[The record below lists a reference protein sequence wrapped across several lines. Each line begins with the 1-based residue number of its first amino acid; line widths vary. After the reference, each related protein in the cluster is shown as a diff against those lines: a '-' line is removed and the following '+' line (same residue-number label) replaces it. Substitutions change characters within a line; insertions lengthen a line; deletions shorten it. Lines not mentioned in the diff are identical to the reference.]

1 MSWASFGLGL
11 NVSEELA
18 AKLSNFPAKGYVIA
32 PAGYGKTHLI
42 ALAVKAASSRQ
53 LILTHTFSG
62 VNSIRTKMTAL
73 GVPAS
78 RYQVDTIASWSLRL
92 CLAYPKTSGW
102 KIENPTSKQWNKLYE
117 CCAVLLGKLFIRHVI
132 AATYAGVYV
141 DEYQDCS
148 DLQHGLVCV
157 LADFL
162 PSRILGDPM
171 QAIFDFDEG
180 KPVDW
185 DVSVYPTF
193 ACLGQLETPWRW
205 EKAGAPKLGVWLKD
219 AREKLEQ
226 GQKIDL
232 LNGLPPCVKRVYTE
246 PQYLEAKQYSSLC
259 NLLEHCE
266 SVIALHGG
274 DQKSKNKTHL
284 LARTMAG
291 RFSSIE
297 EVEGRALHTFV
308 KKLVAAKT
316 VQTGFLLVLDFAKKC
331 FTGVDKALT
340 AGTKRGEVAKQSKGT
355 KYPLVLHAANAYLNG
370 PTAYH
375 LKIFFLALKANPE
388 TSAYR
393 RDLLYR
399 FLNVLKIHIDGE
411 GATLSE
417 AANLY
422 QREMRHTGRPISHRK
437 LIGTTLLVKGL
448 EYDHAVILDADSLDA
463 KDLYV
468 AMTRGAKSLTII
480 GTGRHLPAK

>member
-1 MSWASFGLGL
+1 MSD
-11 NVSEELA
+11 ELA
-18 AKLSNFPAKGYVIA
+18 TKLNNCRGKGYVIA
-32 PAGYGKTHLI
+32 PAGFGKTHLI
-42 ALAVKAASSRQ
+42 ALAVRTSSGRQ
-53 LILTHTFSG
+53 LILTHTFAG
-62 VNSIRTKMTAL
+62 VNSIRTKLTTL
-73 GVPAS
+73 GVPTS
-78 RYQVDTIASWSLRL
+78 KYQVDTIASWSLRL
-92 CLAYPKTSGW
+92 CLAYPKTSAW
-102 KIENPTSKQWNKLYE
+102 LTENPTGKQWNSLYE
-117 CCAVLLGKLFIRHVI
+117 CCAGLLRKKFIRHVV

-148 DLQHGLVCV
+148 DSQHALVCA
-157 LADFL
+157 LAEFL

-185 DVSVYPTF
+185 DASIYPSF
-193 ACLGQLETPWRW
+193 DCLGQLETPWRW
-205 EKAGAPKLGVWLKD
+205 DNAKQPQLGAWLKEL
-219 AREKLEQ
+219 RKKLEQ

-232 LNGLPPCVKRVYTE
+232 FSARPPSVIRIYADPENLAK
-246 PQYLEAKQYSSLC
+246 KQYSSLC
-259 NLLEHCE
+259 DLLGHSE

-274 DQKSKNKTHL
+274 DQQSKNKTHL

-297 EVEGRALHTFV
+297 EIEGKELHSFV
-308 KKLVAAKT
+308 RKFGAARSA
-316 VQTGFLLVLDFAKKC
+316 QQGFLLALDFSKKC

-340 AGTKRGEVAKQSKGT
+340 AGTKRGEVAKQGKGT
-355 KYPLVLHAANAYLNG
+355 RYPLILNAANAYLNT
-370 PTAYH
+370 PTSYH
-375 LKIFFLALKANPE
+375 LKSFVLALKANPE

-399 FLNVLKIHIDGE
+399 FLNVLKMHIEGE
-411 GATLSE
+411 GTTLAE

-422 QREMRHTGRPISHRK
+422 QREMRHSGRPISHPK

-448 EYDHAVILDADSLDA
+448 EYDHAVILNADALDA

-468 AMTRGAKSLTII
+468 AMTRGSKSLTII
-480 GTGRHLPAK
+480 GAGRYLPTR

>member
-1 MSWASFGLGL
+1 M
-11 NVSEELA
+11 SEELA
-18 AKLSNFPAKGYVIA
+18 SKLNDCTTKGYVIA

-42 ALAVKAASSRQ
+42 ALAVRASRGRQ
-53 LILTHTFSG
+53 LILTHTFAG
-62 VNSIRTKMTAL
+62 VNSIKVKLNGL

-78 RYQVDTIASWSLRL
+78 KYQVDTIASWSLRL
-92 CLAYPKTSGW
+92 CLAYPRTSGW
-102 KIENPTSKQWNKLYE
+102 KTENPTSKQWNKLYE
-117 CCAVLLGKLFIRHVI
+117 CCSGLLGKKFIRHIV

-148 DLQHGLVCV
+148 DLQHTLICA
-157 LADFL
+157 LAEFL
-162 PSRILGDPM
+162 PSRIVGDPM

-185 DVSVYPTF
+185 DVSVYPSF
-193 ACLGQLETPWRW
+193 GCLGQLETPWRW
-205 EKAGAPKLGVWLKD
+205 AGEPKLGAWLKE
-219 AREKLEQ
+219 ARARLEQ
-226 GQKIDL
+226 GLKIDL
-232 LNGLPPCVKRVYTE
+232 LYGLPPCVKRAYTD
-246 PQYLEAKQYSSLC
+246 PQYLSSKQYSSLC
-259 NLLEHCE
+259 DLLGHSE

-274 DQKSKNKTHL
+274 DQQSKNKTHL

-297 EVEGRALHTFV
+297 EVEGKDLHSFL
-308 KKLVAAKT
+308 KKFGAAKI
-316 VQTGFLLVLDFAKKC
+316 VQAGLLLALEFAKKC
-331 FTGVDKALT
+331 FTGVGDALT
-340 AGTKRGEVAKQSKGT
+340 AGTKRGEVTMQRKGT
-355 KYPLVLHAANAYLNG
+355 KYPLVLHAANAYLNK
-370 PTAYH
+370 PTSSH
-375 LKIFFLALKANPE
+375 LRSFFLALKANPE

-399 FLNVLKIHIDGE
+399 FLNVLKMHIDGE

-448 EYDHAVILDADSLDA
+448 EYDHAVILDADALDA

-468 AMTRGAKSLTII
+468 AMTRGSKSLTII

>member
-1 MSWASFGLGL
+1 M
-11 NVSEELA
+11 SEELA
-18 AKLSNFPAKGYVIA
+18 AKLSNFTGKGYVIA

-42 ALAVKAASSRQ
+42 ALAVKAASNRQ
-53 LILTHTFSG
+53 LILTHTFAG
-62 VNSIRTKMTAL
+62 VNSIKTKMTAL

-78 RYQVDTIASWSLRL
+78 KYHVDTIASWSLRL
-92 CLAYPKTSGW
+92 CLAYPKASGW
-102 KIENPTSKQWNKLYE
+102 KIENPTSKQWNMLYE
-117 CCAVLLGKLFIRHVI
+117 CCAVLLGKNFIRHVV

-148 DLQHGLVCV
+148 DLQHGLVCA

-162 PSRILGDPM
+162 PCRILGDPM

-185 DVSVYPTF
+185 SVSICPTF
-193 ACLGQLETPWRW
+193 VCLGELETPWRW
-205 EKAGAPKLGVWLKD
+205 EKAGDPKLGAWLKD
-219 AREKLEQ
+219 ARAKLEQ

-232 LNGLPPCVKRVYTE
+232 LNGLPPCVKRVHAE
-246 PQYLEAKQYSSLC
+246 PQYIVAKQYASLC
-259 NLLEHCE
+259 DLLGHGET
-266 SVIALHGG
+266 VIALHGG
-274 DQKSKNKTHL
+274 DQESKNKTHI

-291 RFSSIE
+291 KFSSIE
-297 EVEGRALHTFV
+297 EIEGKELHTFI

-316 VQTGFLLVLDFAKKC
+316 VQAGFLLALAFAKKC
-331 FTGVDKALT
+331 FTGVDKALA
-340 AGTKRGEVAKQSKGT
+340 AGTKRGEIAKQSKST

-370 PTAYH
+370 PTTYH
-375 LKIFFLALKANPE
+375 LKAFFLALNDNPE

-399 FLNVLKIHIDGE
+399 FLNILNIHINGE
-411 GATLSE
+411 TANLSE

-422 QREMRHTGRPISHRK
+422 QRKMRHTGRPISHRK